1 MKSNVL
7 KVIAYLLL
15 SLLDVS
21 YRRAN
26 LVPITVS
33 WLEMKVSSLYLNYSL
48 LHLVKEAATT
58 SCKVK

>member
-7 KVIAYLLL
+7 KIIAYLLL
-15 SLLDVS
+15 SLLVVS
-21 YRRAN
+21 YGRAN

-48 LHLVKEAATT
+48 LHLVKE
-58 SCKVK
+58 SCYHIL